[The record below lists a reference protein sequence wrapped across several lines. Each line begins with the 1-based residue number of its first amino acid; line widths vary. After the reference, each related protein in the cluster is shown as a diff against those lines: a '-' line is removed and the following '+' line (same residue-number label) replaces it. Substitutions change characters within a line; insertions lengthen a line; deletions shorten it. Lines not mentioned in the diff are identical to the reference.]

1 MTLGNGCVRPSPA
14 RGAGSAAFALHAWPN
29 RATRLASTGC
39 VPQGSAT
46 LLTTLALLASLFGG
60 LAKGPWWFWLV
71 GGGAIAILSVTDP
84 TRRRAPDTDFFGAGT
99 LPPPIGDLKTI
110 SAGW

>member
-1 MTLGNGCVRPSPA
+1 
-14 RGAGSAAFALHAWPN
+14 
-29 RATRLASTGC
+29 
-39 VPQGSAT
+39 

-84 TRRRAPDTDFFGAGT
+84 TRQRAPDTDFFGAGT
-99 LPPPIGDLKTI
+99 LSPLIGDLKTV
-110 SAGW
+110 SAGWLASAAAFAAGSVLSWALPL

>member
-1 MTLGNGCVRPSPA
+1 M
-14 RGAGSAAFALHAWPN
+14 
-29 RATRLASTGC
+29 
-39 VPQGSAT
+39 
-46 LLTTLALLASLFGG
+46 LTTLALLASLFGG

-110 SAGW
+110 SAGWLQPPSPPAASYRGPCRCEG